1 MSFAETDR
9 INCLFDIYQ
18 NLLTKHQKDIIIS
31 YYQEDLSLS
40 EIAENLEISRNAVFS
55 LIKRVAAI
63 LEDYESKLHLYEKK
77 MNLYKLMDQNTV
89 DSSLRTKI
97 EKIIEE

>member
-18 NLLTKHQKDIIIS
+18 NLLTKHQKEIIIS

-77 MNLYKLMDQNTV
+77 INLYKVIEMSNI
-89 DSSLRTKI
+89 DSSTRTKI

>member
-1 MSFAETDR
+1 MSFAQTDR

-18 NLLTKHQKDIIIS
+18 NLLTQHQKDIIIS

-40 EIAENLEISRNAVFS
+40 EIAENLGVSRNAVFS
-55 LIKRVAAI
+55 LIKRVETI

-77 MNLYKLMDQNTV
+77 NNLYKILEQN
-89 DSSLRTKI
+89 DIDAEIKSKI